1 MCRRRS
7 GLAAAMALGCLGVIV
22 LAGVG
27 ASPAAAGGTP
37 LRPVLA
43 AGGVPNPCD
52 VPLIGVVCA
61 VPDVVGAAVDAVT
74 GIPGAIAGD
83 VTESFARWIA
93 SGAAGFLE
101 QAGRAIFSGTNVDL
115 LDKGENGRPWFLEH
129 YDKMAVVGLSVF
141 APMLMLA
148 VLHAVFSQSFRLLG
162 RALANLPIAALG
174 TAAAIAIVGLFLGAT
189 DQASAYLA
197 SGLGA
202 DSENFLAGIVATLVN
217 PVAVMAGN
225 GAAGLFGVALL
236 ALFMAFA
243 AFVVWLELL
252 VREAAIYLTVLFLP
266 IGFATYIWP
275 ALSAWLRRLVEVIVA
290 LVLSKLVIVAAL
302 SLAGSALAAQEG
314 LAALVA
320 GAGMLLLAAFA
331 PFALFKL
338 IPIASMAAI
347 SSLEGQG
354 RRGARAAVPRAST
367 MFYARQLSGGGRR
380 SASSRTG
387 GSGWGPRP
395 GENPPPPPGGGG
407 ASGGGGAGGRVVAG
421 AARKAPVGSAAGRT
435 ALGGGFGGAAGAA
448 GGPAGAAA
456 AVAGSAARTAK
467 NTAASRVNKGIGPT
481 PPAGDGGE
489 GR

>member
-7 GLAAAMALGCLGVIV
+7 RIAAAVALGCLGVFV
-22 LAGVG
+22 LVGLG
-27 ASPAAAGGTP
+27 ASPVAAGVAVS
-37 LRPVLA
+37 PVLG

-52 VPLIGVVCA
+52 VPLVGAVCA
-61 VPDVVGAAVDAVT
+61 VPDIVGGAVDAVT

-101 QAGRAIFSGTNVDL
+101 QAGRAIFSGTEVDL
-115 LDKGENGRPWFLEH
+115 LDEGETGRPWFVEH
-129 YDKMAVVGLSVF
+129 YDKMAVIALSVF

-148 VLHAVFSQSFRLLG
+148 VLHAVFSQSFGLLG
-162 RALANLPIAALG
+162 RALVNLPIAALG
-174 TAAAIAIVGLFLGAT
+174 TAAAVAIVALFLGAT
-189 DQASAYLA
+189 DQASSFLA

-217 PVAVMAGN
+217 PVAVMAGS
-225 GAAGLFGVALL
+225 GPAGLFGVALL

-302 SLAGSALAAQEG
+302 ALAGSALAAQEG

-367 MFYARQLSGGGRR
+367 MFYARQLSGSGHR

-407 ASGGGGAGGRVVAG
+407 GGASGRAVGA
-421 AARKAPVGSAAGRT
+421 AARKAPVGSATGRAG
-435 ALGGGFGGAAGAA
+435 LGGGFGGAAGAV
-448 GGPAGAAA
+448 GGPAVAATA
-456 AVAGSAARTAK
+456 AAGSAARTAK

-481 PPAGDGGE
+481 PPAGEGGE
-489 GR
+489 SR

>member
-7 GLAAAMALGCLGVIV
+7 GLAAAMALVCLGVVV
-22 LAGVG
+22 LVGVG
-27 ASPAAAGGTP
+27 ASPAAARVP
-37 LRPVLA
+37 ALRPVLA
-43 AGGVPNPCD
+43 GGGASGPCD
-52 VPLIGVVCA
+52 VPLVGAVCA
-61 VPDVVGAAVDAVT
+61 VPEVVGDAVDAVT

-83 VTESFARWIA
+83 VTEAFARWIA

-101 QAGRAIFSGTNVDL
+101 QAGRAIFSGTEVDL
-115 LDKGENGRPWFLEH
+115 LDEGENGRPWFLEH
-129 YDKMAVVGLSVF
+129 YDKMALVGLSVF

-148 VLHAVFSQSFRLLG
+148 VLHAVFSQSFGLLG
-162 RALANLPIAALG
+162 RALANLPIAAIG
-174 TAAAIAIVGLFLGAT
+174 TAAAVAIVGLLLGAT
-189 DQASAYLA
+189 DQASSFLA
-197 SGLGA
+197 GGLGA

-217 PVAVMAGN
+217 PVAVTAGG

-290 LVLSKLVIVAAL
+290 LVLSKLLIVAAL

-320 GAGMLLLAAFA
+320 GAGMLALAAFA

-367 MFYARQLSGGGRR
+367 MFYARQLSGGGHR
-380 SASSRTG
+380 SPSSTTG

-395 GENPPPPPGGGG
+395 GENPPPPPPGGGG
-407 ASGGGGAGGRVVAG
+407 PSGGGGRAVAG
-421 AARKAPVGSAAGRT
+421 AAARKGPVGSAGRAG
-435 ALGGGFGGAAGAA
+435 LGGGFGGTAGAV

-456 AVAGSAARTAK
+456 AVAGSAVRTAK
-467 NTAASRVNKGIGPT
+467 NTAASRVHKGIGPT

-489 GR
+489 SR

>member
-1 MCRRRS
+1 
-7 GLAAAMALGCLGVIV
+7 MALVCLGVVV
-22 LAGVG
+22 LVGVG
-27 ASPAAAGGTP
+27 ASPAAAGVP
-37 LRPVLA
+37 ALRPVLA
-43 AGGVPNPCD
+43 AGGASGPCD
-52 VPLIGVVCA
+52 VPLVGAVCA
-61 VPDVVGAAVDAVT
+61 VPEVVGGAVEAVT

-83 VTESFARWIA
+83 VTEAFARWIA

-101 QAGRAIFSGTNVDL
+101 QAGRAIFSGTEVDL
-115 LDKGENGRPWFLEH
+115 LDEGEDGRPWFVEH
-129 YDKMAVVGLSVF
+129 YDKMALVGLSVF

-148 VLHAVFSQSFRLLG
+148 VLHAVFSQSFGLLG
-162 RALANLPIAALG
+162 RALANLPIAAIG
-174 TAAAIAIVGLFLGAT
+174 TAAAVAIVGLFLGAT
-189 DQASAYLA
+189 DQASSYLA
-197 SGLGA
+197 GGLGA

-217 PVAVMAGN
+217 PIAVTAGG

-236 ALFMAFA
+236 GLFMAFA

-320 GAGMLLLAAFA
+320 GAGMLALAGFA

-367 MFYARQLSGGGRR
+367 MFYARQLSGGGHR
-380 SASSRTG
+380 SAASRAG

-407 ASGGGGAGGRVVAG
+407 TSGGGGRAVASA
-421 AARKAPVGSAAGRT
+421 AARKGPVGSSGRAG
-435 ALGGGFGGAAGAA
+435 LSGGFGGTAGAV

-456 AVAGSAARTAK
+456 TVAGSAVRTAK
-467 NTAASRVNKGIGPT
+467 NTAASRVHTGIGPT

-489 GR
+489 SP

>member
-7 GLAAAMALGCLGVIV
+7 RLAAARALGCLGVVV
-22 LAGVG
+22 LVGLVASPVAAGV
-27 ASPAAAGGTP
+27 PP
-37 LRPVLA
+37 LRPVLG

-52 VPLIGVVCA
+52 VPLVGAVCA
-61 VPDVVGAAVDAVT
+61 VPDVVGGAVDAVT

-101 QAGRAIFSGTNVDL
+101 QAGRAIFSGTEVDL
-115 LDKGENGRPWFLEH
+115 LDEGENGRPWFLEH
-129 YDKMAVVGLSVF
+129 YDKMAVIALSVF

-148 VLHAVFSQSFRLLG
+148 VLHAVFSQSFGLLG
-162 RALANLPIAALG
+162 RALVNLPIAAVG
-174 TAAAIAIVGLFLGAT
+174 TAAAVAIVALFLGAT
-189 DQASAYLA
+189 DQASSFLA

-202 DSENFLAGIVATLVN
+202 DSENFLTGIVATLVN
-217 PVAVMAGN
+217 PVAVMASS

-302 SLAGSALAAQEG
+302 AVAGSALAAQEG

-367 MFYARQLSGGGRR
+367 MFYARQLSGAGHR
-380 SASSRTG
+380 SASPRTG

-407 ASGGGGAGGRVVAG
+407 GGAGGRAVAG
-421 AARKAPVGSAAGRT
+421 AAARKAPVGSATGRAG
-435 ALGGGFGGAAGAA
+435 LGGGFGGAAGAV
-448 GGPAGAAA
+448 GGPAVAAT

-467 NTAASRVNKGIGPT
+467 NTAASRVNKGIGST

>member
-1 MCRRRS
+1 M
-7 GLAAAMALGCLGVIV
+7 V
-22 LAGVG
+22 
-27 ASPAAAGGTP
+27 AS
-37 LRPVLA
+37 
-43 AGGVPNPCD
+43 
-52 VPLIGVVCA
+52 
-61 VPDVVGAAVDAVT
+61 
-74 GIPGAIAGD
+74 
-83 VTESFARWIA
+83 S
-93 SGAAGFLE
+93 
-101 QAGRAIFSGTNVDL
+101 
-115 LDKGENGRPWFLEH
+115 
-129 YDKMAVVGLSVF
+129 
-141 APMLMLA
+141 
-148 VLHAVFSQSFRLLG
+148 
-162 RALANLPIAALG
+162 
-174 TAAAIAIVGLFLGAT
+174 
-189 DQASAYLA
+189 
-197 SGLGA
+197 
-202 DSENFLAGIVATLVN
+202 
-217 PVAVMAGN
+217 

-320 GAGMLLLAAFA
+320 GAGMPLLAAFA

-367 MFYARQLSGGGRR
+367 MFYARQLGGAGHR

-387 GSGWGPRP
+387 GSGFGPRP
-395 GENPPPPPGGGG
+395 GENPPPPAGGG
-407 ASGGGGAGGRVVAG
+407 AVAGG
-421 AARKAPVGSAAGRT
+421 AARKAPVGSAAGQ
-435 ALGGGFGGAAGAA
+435 AGLGGGFGGAAGAV

>member
-7 GLAAAMALGCLGVIV
+7 GLAAAALGCLGVVV
-22 LAGVG
+22 LVGVG
-27 ASPAAAGGTP
+27 ASPVAAGIP
-37 LRPVLA
+37 PVRPVLA
-43 AGGVPNPCD
+43 AGGAPGPCD
-52 VPLIGVVCA
+52 VPLVGVVCA
-61 VPDVVGAAVDAVT
+61 VPDVVGGAVDAVT

-101 QAGRAIFSGTNVDL
+101 QAGKAIFGGTEVDL
-115 LDKGENGRPWFLEH
+115 LDEGEDGRPWFLEH
-129 YDKMAVVGLSVF
+129 YDKMALVGLSVF

-148 VLHAVFSQSFRLLG
+148 VLHAVFSQSFGLLG
-162 RALANLPIAALG
+162 RALANLPIAAIG
-174 TAAAIAIVGLFLGAT
+174 TAAAVAVVGLFIGAT
-189 DQASAYLA
+189 DQASSFLA

-217 PVAVMAGN
+217 PVAVTTGG

-275 ALSAWLRRLVEVIVA
+275 ALSAWLRRLAEVIVA

-320 GAGMLLLAAFA
+320 GAGMLLLAASA

-367 MFYARQLSGGGRR
+367 MFYARQLSGAGHR

-395 GENPPPPPGGGG
+395 GENAPPPPGGGG
-407 ASGGGGAGGRVVAG
+407 TSGGGGRAVAGAGGRKG
-421 AARKAPVGSAAGRT
+421 PVGSAGRAG
-435 ALGGGFGGAAGAA
+435 LGGGFGGTAGAV

-456 AVAGSAARTAK
+456 AVAGSTVRTAK
-467 NTAASRVNKGIGPT
+467 NTAASRVRKGIGPT

-489 GR
+489 SR